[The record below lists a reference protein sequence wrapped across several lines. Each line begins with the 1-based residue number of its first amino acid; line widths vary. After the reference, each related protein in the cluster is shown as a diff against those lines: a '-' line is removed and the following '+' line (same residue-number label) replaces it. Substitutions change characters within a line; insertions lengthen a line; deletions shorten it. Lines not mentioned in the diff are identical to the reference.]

1 MIKQKINKI
10 NNKFEM
16 IIILGICLLGIIL
29 STIFLDNSLYKI
41 HNVVY
46 SVSLLTS
53 LFFSCVFFK
62 SIGNYLAFGKTRKE
76 YFKNYIKVIGGI
88 LVITILFCIIS
99 TITKSIVNKIDNVNN
114 SNNSVDILELVKMI
128 IAFIS
133 TYLLFN
139 SIMYLLSV
147 FIDNKLVLVVI
158 SFVLCLTIWG
168 FNLYQYIGYYG
179 IIGIVLGIVLMCY
192 NYKITLVKPINL

>member
-1 MIKQKINKI
+1 MKKQTITKL
-10 NNKFEM
+10 NNKYEM
-16 IIILGICLLGIIL
+16 IIILGICLIGIIL
-29 STIFLDNSLYKI
+29 STIFLETSVYKI
-41 HNVVY
+41 HTVVY

-53 LFFSCVFFK
+53 LFFSCTIFK
-62 SIGNYLAFGKTRKE
+62 SIGNYLAYGKTRKE
-76 YFKNYIKVIGGI
+76 YFKGYIKVIAVI
-88 LVITILFCIIS
+88 LIITILFNIIS
-99 TITKSIVNKIDNVNN
+99 AITKIIIYKVNN
-114 SNNSVDILELVKMI
+114 DTDNSLDILELTKMM

-133 TYLLFN
+133 IYLLFN

-147 FIDNKLVLVVI
+147 FINNKLVLVVI

>member
-1 MIKQKINKI
+1 MKKQTITKL
-10 NNKFEM
+10 NNKYEM
-16 IIILGICLLGIIL
+16 IIILGICLIGIIL
-29 STIFLDNSLYKI
+29 STIFLETAVYKI
-41 HNVVY
+41 HTVVY

-53 LFFSCVFFK
+53 LFFSCTIFK
-62 SIGNYLAFGKTRKE
+62 SIGNYLAYGKTRKE
-76 YFKNYIKVIGGI
+76 YFKGYIKVIVVI
-88 LVITILFCIIS
+88 LIITILFCIIS
-99 TITKSIVNKIDNVNN
+99 TITKLIIYKVSNDTDN
-114 SNNSVDILELVKMI
+114 SLDILELTKMM

-147 FIDNKLVLVVI
+147 FINNKLVLVVI

>member
-1 MIKQKINKI
+1 MKKQTITKL
-10 NNKFEM
+10 NNKYEM
-16 IIILGICLLGIIL
+16 IIILGICLIGIIL
-29 STIFLDNSLYKI
+29 STIFLETSVYKI
-41 HNVVY
+41 HTVVY

-53 LFFSCVFFK
+53 LFFSCTIFK
-62 SIGNYLAFGKTRKE
+62 SIGNYLAYGKTRKE
-76 YFKNYIKVIGGI
+76 YFKGYIKVIAVI
-88 LVITILFCIIS
+88 LIITILFNIIS
-99 TITKSIVNKIDNVNN
+99 AITKIIIYKVNN
-114 SNNSVDILELVKMI
+114 DTDNSLDILELTKMM

>member
-1 MIKQKINKI
+1 MAKILEKPIYLRIKIAYNSEVDKTK
-10 NNKFEM
+10 
-16 IIILGICLLGIIL
+16 
-29 STIFLDNSLYKI
+29 TI
-41 HNVVY
+41 VE
-46 SVSLLTS
+46 
-53 LFFSCVFFK
+53 
-62 SIGNYLAFGKTRKE
+62 E

-99 TITKSIVNKIDNVNN
+99 TITKSIVNKMDNVNN
-114 SNNSVDILELVKMI
+114 SNSSVDILELVKMI

-147 FIDNKLVLVVI
+147 FIDNKFVLVVI

-168 FNLYQYIGYYG
+168 FSLYQYIGYCG

>member
-1 MIKQKINKI
+1 MKKQTITKL
-10 NNKFEM
+10 NNKYEM
-16 IIILGICLLGIIL
+16 IIILGICLIGIIL
-29 STIFLDNSLYKI
+29 STIFLETAVYKI
-41 HNVVY
+41 HTVVY

-53 LFFSCVFFK
+53 LFFSCTIFK
-62 SIGNYLAFGKTRKE
+62 SIGNYLAYGKTRKE
-76 YFKNYIKVIGGI
+76 YFKGYIKVIVVI

-99 TITKSIVNKIDNVNN
+99 TITKSIVNKIDNVNS
-114 SNNSVDILELVKMI
+114 SNNSLDILELTKMI

>member
-1 MIKQKINKI
+1 MKKQTITKL
-10 NNKFEM
+10 NNKYEM
-16 IIILGICLLGIIL
+16 IIILGICLIGIIL
-29 STIFLDNSLYKI
+29 STIFLETAVYKI
-41 HNVVY
+41 HTVVY

-53 LFFSCVFFK
+53 LFFSCTIFK
-62 SIGNYLAFGKTRKE
+62 SIGNYLAYGKTRKE
-76 YFKNYIKVIGGI
+76 YFKGYIKVIVVI
-88 LVITILFCIIS
+88 LIITILFSIIS
-99 TITKSIVNKIDNVNN
+99 AITKLIIYKVSNDTDN
-114 SNNSVDILELVKMI
+114 SLDILELTKMI

-133 TYLLFN
+133 IYLLFN